1 VRRPQGAFLFFLL
14 GAALAGAGVAAGA
27 FGAHSLKAVLAPDM
41 QAVFETAVRYQMY
54 HALALLVVGALP
66 GWGSPAAEP
75 WLARSGW
82 CFAAGVGLFSGSLY
96 GIALAGWR
104 WLGPVTPLGGL
115 AFILGWGCLAAA
127 ALKGNAER

>member
-1 VRRPQGAFLFFLL
+1 MSRPRGGPLFLLL
-14 GAALAGAGVAAGA
+14 GAVLAGTGVAAGA
-27 FGAHSLKAVLAPDM
+27 FGAHSLKAILASDM

-54 HALALLVVGALP
+54 HALALLVVGVVSGRGA
-66 GWGSPAAEP
+66 PAAEP

-115 AFILGWGCLAAA
+115 AFILGWGFLAVAA
-127 ALKGNAER
+127 RKN